1 MPAASL
7 YLLLALLGG
16 ENHGYALM
24 QLVQE
29 QSNAAVRMGP
39 GTLYGTLNRL
49 LASGLITETT
59 GQRVAKEI
67 AGEQASESVGQ
78 LSTTERRRYYQLT
91 TEGSRIA
98 VSELNRLRALVSR
111 FHSIGIGVGAGIGTG
126 IGTVT

>member
-91 TEGSRIA
+91 IEGSRIA